1 MRAYAQDLREHVL
14 RAVDDGYPRAEIV
27 QMFGISLST
36 LKRYVK
42 QRREEGHVRPKTIP
56 GRPPKKR
63 AQVEACFPNCG
74 RMPTPPWSNIARC
87 GSRHMVNT

>member
-1 MRAYAQDLREHVL
+1 MKAYSQDVREHVL
-14 RAVDDGYPRAEIV
+14 RAVDEGYPRAEIV

-42 QRREEGHVRPKTIP
+42 QRREEGQVRPKTIP

-63 AQVEACFPNCG
+63 AQVEAGVLPQLQ
-74 RMPTPPWSNIARC
+74 
-87 GSRHMVNT
+87 VNAD